1 MNKLA
6 LILFLAGAPA
16 LAQFTTYPAGSRPD
30 CGTTPYIIIVSK
42 AASSSDCSTT
52 GGGTYKVFC
61 ACDGAGTYFALGPAG
76 GGGGSGDITD
86 VWSCTTGNCNAL
98 TAASGDALNASSAD
112 SSIPWVVG
120 ASPAPTT
127 EGRAAWDSAADRLA
141 VGNGSTTSII
151 YPGTRAA
158 SVSDGGPATTA
169 TALASNGANC
179 SAGSYPLGVDASGAV
194 ESCTAVVS
202 RLPSWNNPPAS
213 ASSLDC
219 EFDSA
224 VCGSWSLSSGMSSGT
239 VDPAASISGGADF
252 VYDFTSA
259 PGRML
264 VQSNGDSVTY
274 KAVTSPT
281 VSLATNFT
289 IFARFAPLSTR
300 NFASAEGEVFLEV
313 KNSSDSNES
322 IIIGLNNNGGALY
335 NRCLV
340 QNNGSYGATGIVGY
354 GPNDATQTAQPQ
366 YWLLVVTGTS
376 IKCYAGAAED
386 AMVYI
391 GELTKTGV
399 TTGWDSIRM
408 LFASANDS
416 PSPIWSLDFIRYY
429 SSNTFA
435 IWNP

>member
-1 MNKLA
+1 MLRSLRIFLLLA
-6 LILFLAGAPA
+6 VVAIPA
-16 LAQFTTYPAGSRPD
+16 AAQQYFTAATRPTCTDGSPREICIIDATSATSCTTSGGSTYEAHCCCADGSWAA
-30 CGTTPYIIIVSK
+30 CGGS
-42 AASSSDCSTT
+42 
-52 GGGTYKVFC
+52 
-61 ACDGAGTYFALGPAG
+61 
-76 GGGGSGDITD
+76 GGGGS
-86 VWSCTTGNCNAL
+86 
-98 TAASGDALNASSAD
+98 
-112 SSIPWVVG
+112 
-120 ASPAPTT
+120 
-127 EGRAAWDSAADRLA
+127 
-141 VGNGSTTSII
+141 
-151 YPGTRAA
+151 
-158 SVSDGGPATTA
+158 SD
-169 TALASNGANC
+169 
-179 SAGSYPLGVDASGAV
+179 
-194 ESCTAVVS
+194 

-219 EFDSA
+219 EFDGA
-224 VCGSWSLSSGMSSGT
+224 LCGSWSFASGMSSGT
-239 VDPAASISGGADF
+239 VNPATSISGGADF
-252 VYDFTSA
+252 IYDFTSA

-274 KAVTSPT
+274 KAVESPT

-340 QNNGSYGATGIVGY
+340 QNNGSYGATGTVGY

-391 GELTKTGV
+391 GNLTKTGV